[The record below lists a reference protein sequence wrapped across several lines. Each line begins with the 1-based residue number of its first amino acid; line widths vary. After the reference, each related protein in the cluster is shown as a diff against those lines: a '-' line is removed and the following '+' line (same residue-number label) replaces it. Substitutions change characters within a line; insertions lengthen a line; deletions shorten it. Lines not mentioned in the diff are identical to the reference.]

1 MSAAAFKKRFLP
13 LSRRMYWTAWQMT
26 GNVQE
31 AEDLVQE
38 AYLKLWTKRELIEDI
53 KNAEAYCTT
62 LIKNLYLNQVRRK
75 QLPISSEPSDE
86 LIVAA
91 ENENNIEDKLEEREE
106 SLQVKWLIEHLPEQ
120 QRKIITLHDMEDMSN
135 EEIQER
141 TGLQPTNIR
150 VLLSRARKTIRER
163 LIKGSI

>member
-1 MSAAAFKKRFLP
+1 
-13 LSRRMYWTAWQMT
+13 MT

-91 ENENNIEDKLEEREE
+91 ENENNIEDKLEKREE